1 MDLRCKQIRISEIC
15 NIERAVTGKRYKA
28 GSCYI
33 KLSAV
38 DEFVWQISKDG
49 EIDSRYAV
57 FEPKKNINTKYLYI
71 AIERKFPE
79 FLRKYRTTINL
90 QYDTL
95 KYFSVDWHDNEKV
108 QEYVVDA
115 IGTVQKEID
124 MMEQQV
130 LCEREIKKWY
140 LRKMMI

>member
-1 MDLRCKQIRISEIC
+1 M
-15 NIERAVTGKRYKA
+15 NM
-28 GSCYI
+28 
-33 KLSAV
+33 
-38 DEFVWQISKDG
+38 
-49 EIDSRYAV
+49 
-57 FEPKKNINTKYLYI
+57 
-71 AIERKFPE
+71 
-79 FLRKYRTTINL
+79 NL